1 MQRNN
6 KRFILLTL
14 VLFSP
19 RVNGIIHYP
28 LREQYDS
35 NSDFV
40 IHYFICFKKL
50 LWYREHCLKISGL
63 HNENC
68 ECGTHLKFVGY
79 RIMVTQR

>member
-1 MQRNN
+1 M
-6 KRFILLTL
+6 TL
-14 VLFSP
+14 KSLH
-19 RVNGIIHYP
+19 IY

-40 IHYFICFKKL
+40 IFYCICFKKL

-68 ECGTHLKFVGY
+68 ERGMHLKFERY
-79 RIMVTQR
+79 HIMVSQR